1 MLWRFLLAGIL
12 GGVCYLDRTAACQL
26 MLHRPLVAATL
37 MGAIFGNFHAGAQ
50 VGIVLELI
58 YLVHLPVGASLPPD
72 DTGAAIFAGSAAA
85 AVSTGPF
92 LDGGSF
98 TALILLSV
106 VFAELGKGVD
116 ALVRKINGRIARI
129 TRDSVDRGDLKGV
142 EHGLLAGLTLFGTVG
157 FLLSLSFSGAG
168 VAVSTYLLPR
178 FGTQLQ
184 LDFNALQP
192 VLPLIGA
199 ASVFT
204 CGRTEKTAA
213 FFFLM
218 MAIAFGATVLFKWVV

>member
-1 MLWRFLLAGIL
+1 MAWRFLLAGIL

-26 MLHRPLVAATL
+26 MLHRPLVVATV
-37 MGAIFGNFHAGAQ
+37 MGGIFGNFTAGAQ
-50 VGIVLELI
+50 IGVVLELI

-85 AVSTGPF
+85 IVSSGSF
-92 LDGGSF
+92 LDSGNL

-106 VFAELGKGVD
+106 LFAELGKAVD
-116 ALVRKINGRIARI
+116 AVVRKVNGRIARI
-129 TRDSVDRGDLKGV
+129 TRDSVDRGDLKAV
-142 EHGLLAGLTLFGTVG
+142 EHGLLAGLTLFGLVG
-157 FLLSLSFSGAG
+157 VLLALSFSGAG

-178 FGTQLQ
+178 FSDQIR
-184 LDFNALQP
+184 LDFHALHP

-204 CGRTEKTAA
+204 CGRTEKTAIL
-213 FFFLM
+213 FFLT
-218 MAIAFGATVLFKWVV
+218 MAAAFGATLAFHWAG

>member
-1 MLWRFLLAGIL
+1 MVWRFLLAGIV
-12 GGVCYLDRTAACQL
+12 GGIFYLDRTAACQL
-26 MLHRPLVAATL
+26 MLHRPLIVATV
-37 MGAIFGNFHAGAQ
+37 MGGIFGNFTAGAQ
-50 VGIVLELI
+50 IGVVLELI

-72 DTGAAIFAGSAAA
+72 DTGAAVFAGSAAA
-85 AVSTGPF
+85 MVSAGSA
-92 LDGGSF
+92 LDGGNF

-116 ALVRKINGRIARI
+116 AVVRKVNGRIARI
-129 TRDSVDRGDLKGV
+129 TRDSVDRGDLKAV
-142 EHGLLAGLTLFGTVG
+142 EHGLLAGLTLFAIVG
-157 FLLSLSFSGAG
+157 ILLALSFSAAG

-178 FGTQLQ
+178 FSDQIR
-184 LDFNALQP
+184 LDFHALNP

-218 MAIAFGATVLFKWVV
+218 MAIAFGATVLFGWAA

>member
-85 AVSTGPF
+85 AATTGTF
-92 LDGGSF
+92 LDG
-98 TALILLSV
+98 
-106 VFAELGKGVD
+106 
-116 ALVRKINGRIARI
+116 
-129 TRDSVDRGDLKGV
+129 
-142 EHGLLAGLTLFGTVG
+142 
-157 FLLSLSFSGAG
+157 
-168 VAVSTYLLPR
+168 
-178 FGTQLQ
+178 
-184 LDFNALQP
+184 
-192 VLPLIGA
+192 
-199 ASVFT
+199 
-204 CGRTEKTAA
+204 
-213 FFFLM
+213 
-218 MAIAFGATVLFKWVV
+218 

>member
-1 MLWRFLLAGIL
+1 MLWRFLLAGVL
-12 GGVCYLDRTAACQL
+12 GGACYLDRTAACQL
-26 MLHRPLVAATL
+26 MLHRPLVVATL
-37 MGAIFGNFHAGAQ
+37 MGAVFGNYHAGAQ

-85 AVSTGPF
+85 ILSEGRF

-98 TALILLSV
+98 TALVLLSV

-116 ALVRKINGRIARI
+116 ALVRKVNGRIARI
-129 TRDSVDRGDLKGV
+129 TRDSVDRGDLKAV
-142 EHGLLAGLTLFGTVG
+142 EHGLLAGLTLFGAVG
-157 FLLSLSFSGAG
+157 VLLSLSFSGAG
-168 VAVSTYLLPR
+168 VAVSTHLIPR
-178 FGTQLQ
+178 FGPQLQ

-192 VLPLIGA
+192 VLPLVGA

-204 CGRTEKTAA
+204 CGRTEKTAYL
-213 FFFLM
+213 FFLM
-218 MAIAFGATVLFKWVV
+218 MAVAFGATVLFQWVA

>member
-37 MGAIFGNFHAGAQ
+37 MGGIFGDFEAGAQ
-50 VGIVLELI
+50 IGIVLELI

-85 AVSTGPF
+85 TVSNGLS

-116 ALVRKINGRIARI
+116 AMVRKTNGRIARI
-129 TRDSVDRGDLKGV
+129 TRDSVDRGDLKAV
-142 EHGLLAGLTLFGTVG
+142 EHGLLAGITLFGVVG
-157 FLLSLSFSGAG
+157 FLLSLSFAGAG

-178 FGTQLQ
+178 FGPNLQ

-204 CGRTEKTAA
+204 CGRTEKTAGI
-213 FFFLM
+213 FYLM
-218 MAIAFGATVLFKWVV
+218 MAIAFGATVLFKWVI